1 MTLSHLTRAGLL
13 AFTLSGA
20 AFAAP
25 ADHIKTLER
34 RLAGPDGE
42 VMVVAHRGCWRG
54 VSENT
59 LDAVRACI
67 AFGVDMV
74 ELDVRRTADGQLVL
88 MHDDTLDRMTDGQ
101 GLVADHTLAQLQAM
115 RVKTEK
121 GGPSAALTDRK
132 IPTYAEALDLAKGR
146 ILINVDAKADVYE
159 EAYKMAVARG
169 MGDQVLLKSGEP
181 VEVVQAQS
189 WWSAKIRYNP
199 NIRPDRLGADP
210 LAVIDSYKA
219 LKPVGYEINVKSI
232 PAAKPLAEH
241 LQKTCARLWVN
252 SLNTKE
258 AAFDDQALVDP
269 DAVWG
274 AMTAAGIGAIQ
285 TDNPLPLKAWLAAHK
300 PKLKSCPARA
310 G

>member
-1 MTLSHLTRAGLL
+1 MTLIKLFGASLL
-13 AFTLSGA
+13 ALA
-20 AFAAP
+20 LHAPAQAAP
-25 ADHIKTLER
+25 SAADWTKALER

-88 MHDDTLDRMTDGQ
+88 MHDETLDRMTDGQ
-101 GLVADHTLAQLQAM
+101 GPVAAHTLAQLQAL

-121 GGPSAALTDRK
+121 GGPNAALTDRQ
-132 IPTYAEALDLAKGR
+132 IPTYAQALDLAKGK

-181 VEVVQAQS
+181 AEVVLAQT
-189 WWSAKIRYNP
+189 WWSQKIRYNP
-199 NIRPDRLGADP
+199 NIQPGRLGADP
-210 LAVIDSYKA
+210 LAVVDSYKA
-219 LKPVGYEINVKSI
+219 LKPVGYEINVKTI
-232 PAAKPLAEH
+232 AAAKPLAEH
-241 LQKTCARLWVN
+241 LHKACARLWVN
-252 SLNTKE
+252 SLNTRE

-274 AMTAAGIGAIQ
+274 AMTAAGVGAIQ

-300 PKLKSCPARA
+300 PKLKSCRR
-310 G
+310 

>member
-1 MTLSHLTRAGLL
+1 MTLFKLFGASLL
-13 AFTLSGA
+13 ALALCAPAS
-20 AFAAP
+20 AAP
-25 ADHIKTLER
+25 SAAGWTKTLER

-88 MHDDTLDRMTDGQ
+88 MHDETLDRMTDGQ
-101 GLVADHTLAQLQAM
+101 GPVSARTLPEIQALK
-115 RVKTEK
+115 VKAEK
-121 GGPSAALTDRK
+121 GGPTAALTERRV
-132 IPTYAEALDLAKGR
+132 PTYAQALDLAKGK

-181 VEVVQAQS
+181 AEVVLAQP
-189 WWSAKIRYNP
+189 WWSDKIRYNP
-199 NIRPDRLGADP
+199 NIQPGRLGADP

-219 LKPVGYEINVKSI
+219 LKPIGYEINVKSI
-232 PAAKPLAEH
+232 PAAKPLADH
-241 LQKTCARLWVN
+241 LYKACARLWVN

-274 AMTAAGIGAIQ
+274 AMTAAGVGAIQ
-285 TDNPLPLKAWLAAHK
+285 TDNPLPLKAWLAAHR
-300 PKLKSCPARA
+300 PKLKSCNR
-310 G
+310 

>member
-1 MTLSHLTRAGLL
+1 MTLAKLFGASLL
-13 AFTLSGA
+13 ALALSGPVV
-20 AFAAP
+20 AAP
-25 ADHIKTLER
+25 AAADWTRTLER

-88 MHDDTLDRMTDGQ
+88 MHDETLDRMTDGQ
-101 GLVADHTLAQLQAM
+101 GPVSARTLAETRALK
-115 RVKTEK
+115 VKAEK
-121 GGPSAALTDRK
+121 GGPTAALTERRV
-132 IPTYAEALDLAKGR
+132 PTYAEALDLAKGR

-159 EAYKMAVARG
+159 EAYRMAVARG

-181 VEVVQAQS
+181 AEVVLAQP
-189 WWSAKIRYNP
+189 WWSDKIRYNP
-199 NIRPDRLGADP
+199 NIQPGRLGADP

-219 LKPVGYEINVKSI
+219 LKPIGYEINVKTI
-232 PAAKPLAEH
+232 AAAKPLAEH
-241 LQKTCARLWVN
+241 LHKACARLWVN

-274 AMTAAGIGAIQ
+274 AMTAAGVGAIQ
-285 TDNPLPLKAWLAAHK
+285 TDNPLPLKAWLAVHK
-300 PKLKSCPARA
+300 PKLKSCNR
-310 G
+310 

>member
-1 MTLSHLTRAGLL
+1 MTLSHITRAGFL
-13 AFTLSGA
+13 ALTLSGA
-20 AFAAP
+20 AIAGP
-25 ADHIKTLER
+25 ADHTKALER

-101 GLVADHTLAQLQAM
+101 GLVADHTLAQLQAL
-115 RVKTEK
+115 RVKAEK
-121 GGPSAALTDRK
+121 GGPAAALTDRR
-132 IPTYAEALDLAKGR
+132 IPTYAQALDLAKGR

-159 EAYKMAVARG
+159 EAYEMAVARG
-169 MGDQVLLKSGEP
+169 MGEQVLLKSGEP

-219 LKPVGYEINVKSI
+219 LKPVGYEINVKAI

-241 LQKTCARLWVN
+241 LQKACARLWVN

-285 TDNPLPLKAWLAAHK
+285 TDNPLPLKVWLAAHP
-300 PKLKSCPARA
+300 PKLKSCSARA